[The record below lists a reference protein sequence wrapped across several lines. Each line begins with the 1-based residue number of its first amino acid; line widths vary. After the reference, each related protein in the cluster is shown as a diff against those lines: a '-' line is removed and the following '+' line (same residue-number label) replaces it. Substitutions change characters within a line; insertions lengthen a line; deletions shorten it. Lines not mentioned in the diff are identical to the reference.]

1 MPVDQLLRPV
11 LVLFAVAIAFIG
23 LRDALRAGGDLPVLG
38 GLATLALAAVGYLG
52 WKRQH
57 GAGHRAGDH
66 EKLHARKRALPPPP
80 AAVDDG
86 PDDGEA

>member
-1 MPVDQLLRPV
+1 MQALRDKEKGNTEDYQREMMKAVDQLTACADEDP
-11 LVLFAVAIAFIG
+11 A
-23 LRDALRAGGDLPVLG
+23 DYE
-38 GLATLALAAVGYLG
+38 AVGYLG